1 MKFNLLMS
9 CLLTL
14 GLAVSAPE
22 VFAHV
27 GHGDEFQTKGGIN
40 RVKINPETDSLLGI
54 QVTPIKSG
62 IDGSPAVLIP
72 VTSVVDDNGRQ
83 LVFVQ
88 YENFYEPVPVTTGA
102 TQGEL
107 ITVTQ
112 GLSVGEK
119 LVSQGSLSLY
129 AESRKTQTAT
139 SPSPATGAIASP
151 KADASHAQADA
162 QGVPHNHDAAGN
174 LVSGSSPIKI
184 IAAIG
189 GGTLLV
195 GGAVV
200 MLNGRNKKGSSSGNE
215 GDF

>member
-14 GLAVSAPE
+14 GLAVSAPRE

-40 RVKINPETDSLLGI
+40 RVKVNPETDSLLGI
-54 QVTPIKSG
+54 QVTPIKSAT
-62 IDGSPAVLIP
+62 DGSPAVLIP
-72 VTSVVDDNGRQ
+72 VTSVVDDNGRKI
-83 LVFVQ
+83 VFVQ
-88 YENFYEPVPVTTGA
+88 YESFYEPVPVTTG
-102 TQGEL
+102 TTKGEL
-107 ITVTQ
+107 VSVTQ

-129 AESRKTQTAT
+129 AESRKTQTAA
-139 SPSPATGAIASP
+139 SPGTIASP

-162 QGVPHNHDAAGN
+162 KGIPHDHDAAGN